1 MTNEELAI
9 AIQGGNDALTG
20 ELWERC
26 KGFICK
32 EATRWARAFESRPD
46 IDVDDLIQSGYIALI
61 NAVQGFDAG
70 KGTFLTL
77 LGYTLKS
84 AFADACGVRTQ
95 AQRQDPIK
103 SPLRFESPI
112 SYDDDLELGDTI
124 ADQRNGIEEVEEAI
138 YSDYVS
144 KTVHNA
150 VDNLKSKQQREVI
163 NQYYFRGKTH
173 KEIADC
179 LALSCSRAQQIEK
192 EGLRSLRASRHI
204 PALSEIYY
212 GTRNYYRGTGYL
224 AFKYS
229 GSSSPEMEL
238 LIKERIENQ
247 YLKRS
252 RKGKIALLLREL
264 GCSIEQAQVIAT
276 LDSVTA

>member
-20 ELWERC
+20 ELWEWC

-103 SPLRFESPI
+103 SPLRFESLV
-112 SYDDDLELGDTI
+112 SGDADGLELGDTI
-124 ADQRNGIEEVEEAI
+124 SDQRNCIEEVEEAI
-138 YSDYVS
+138 YSGYVS
-144 KTVHNA
+144 KTVHKA
-150 VDNLKSKQQREVI
+150 VDDLKSQQQREVI
-163 NQYYFRGKTH
+163 NQYYFRRKTH

-179 LALSCSRAQQIEK
+179 LALSCSRVQQIEK
-192 EGLRSLRASRHI
+192 EGLRSLR
-204 PALSEIYY
+204 
-212 GTRNYYRGTGYL
+212 
-224 AFKYS
+224 
-229 GSSSPEMEL
+229 EL
-238 LIKERIENQ
+238 LIKERVENQ
-247 YLKRS
+247 YSKRS
-252 RKGKIALLLREL
+252 RNGKIALLLREL

>member
-20 ELWERC
+20 ELWEQC
-26 KGFICK
+26 KGFIRK

-150 VDNLKSKQQREVI
+150 VDDLKSQQQREVI

-224 AFKYS
+224 DFKYS

-247 YLKRS
+247 YSKRS